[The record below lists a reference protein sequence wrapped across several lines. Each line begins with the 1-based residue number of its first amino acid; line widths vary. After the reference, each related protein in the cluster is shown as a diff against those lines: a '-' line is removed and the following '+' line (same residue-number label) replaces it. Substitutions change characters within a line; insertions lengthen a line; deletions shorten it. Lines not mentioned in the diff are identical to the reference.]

1 MLGMWSVFTLLGGFT
16 HTQTQTNTYTQTH
29 MHTHTQ
35 HNSFFPLPPSPF
47 LPPPSSLSLLH
58 LNPSS
63 LSLPPF
69 SLPPLSLPS
78 PPSPP
83 PFSPLSPS
91 LPSLSLPSPPPSP
104 SSYVQLVYKTIM
116 GRTDNLPF
124 LTRDAALLRFMHSFL
139 ITAPEVVIQLY
150 AITLAINPPT
160 DPTTPST
167 IPGSWTPI
175 IAALGASLV
184 SLIYTVL
191 VVTTSDRLSGKKRRV
206 ILPAHI
212 TQILWYSCLLT
223 SRIVALALFARAYGA
238 YVFVI
243 VGAHLVIMLI
253 GVLRQQTTFCNDFVH
268 KKGRWYLEVPFAFVA
283 AFLFIFVYFNA
294 KEGKTRYWVTV
305 YHILTFAEN
314 VIMISLFFAAQSQL
328 SYAPAALTVVVGLY
342 PVGLLC
348 MMTYYLMFHPS
359 KTAEWHWIGIP
370 RKCDCS
376 CLRRK
381 PESEPELDTVCEQRQ
396 NVVISSPRLVSM
408 NGGVPNLPGIL
419 NRPLSTVEPI
429 IAGMEPEH
437 RQNGLEKPMAIVVSP
452 TSTGT
457 QVDGESVRMQYDT
470 HINLPDESIPYH
482 VESHSMSTGI
492 HSQSTDIVTGVK
504 GQTDTEEEIHHNDQ
518 LLESPPTS
526 NSNHLSPERRREGV
540 ESSPFRHIPA
550 KQTDYLSQKGQLE
563 QHYFPEPH
571 SMPRNWSQPPQ
582 STGRAPWQR
591 YGSAPGYV
599 SNPPPPRCLQDRASA
614 SHLPHTSP
622 YHHSSLHRNPR
633 QGALNQPPMRTQF
646 SRPELSPERS
656 RRREELLQSH
666 FSPERLGTT
675 HLRHMGYPSSRV
687 GARRPERWSAWMIE
701 GERGVRDVNL
711 HEPSLDRSRDSLLA
725 QRRSLERGREELR
738 QLYGVNLDQHTS
750 GKDASLERRKRFYW
764 SESVPT
770 AIPPESPQTETKFS
784 SVSPEKRGVLPN
796 RLSTPHVPRFEDSTE
811 QRQRAYSE
819 GEAMLTAQIQQ
830 PKLRPHSY
838 LLDTGGASNLPTV
851 GPQRGAN
858 IANRSPE
865 RGRYFKFPLPVQRP
879 RFPSHV
885 ALHNPRTWAR
895 PNGGIGPRHS
905 VHTNP
910 LQADP
915 LPWRMYGPSRQ
926 MGHGTR
932 TMGGRAHTLLHI
944 PSANSRTTQV

>member
-1 MLGMWSVFTLLGGFT
+1 MFTYLGGFT
-16 HTQTQTNTYTQTH
+16 HRHKQTPTYTQTH
-29 MHTHTQ
+29 TDTTY
-35 HNSFFPLPPSPF
+35 NSFLPLPPSPF
-47 LPPPSSLSLLH
+47 SISILPPFSLPPLFPTLLS
-58 LNPSS
+58 P
-63 LSLPPF
+63 SLPPF
-69 SLPPLSLPS
+69 SLPPS
-78 PPSPP
+78 
-83 PFSPLSPS
+83 
-91 LPSLSLPSPPPSP
+91 PSP

-116 GRTDNLPF
+116 GRTDNLSF
-124 LTRDAALLRFMHSFL
+124 LTRDAALLRFVHSFL

-150 AITLAINPPT
+150 AITLATNPPT
-160 DPTTPST
+160 DPATPPT
-167 IPGSWTPI
+167 IPGSSTPI

-191 VVTTSDRLSGKKRRV
+191 VFTTSDRLSGKKRRV
-206 ILPAHI
+206 ILPAHV

-223 SRIVALALFARAYGA
+223 SRIVALAFFARAHGA

-243 VGAHLVIMLI
+243 IGAHLIIMLI

-268 KKGRWYLEVPFAFVA
+268 EKGRWYLEVPFAFVA

-294 KEGKTRYWVTV
+294 KKGKTRYWVTA

-314 VIMISLFFAAQSQL
+314 VVMVSLFFAAQSQL

-359 KTAEWHWIGIP
+359 KTTEWHWIGIP

-376 CLRRK
+376 CLRGK

-408 NGGVPNLPGIL
+408 NGGVPNLPGIR
-419 NRPLSTVEPI
+419 NTPLSTVEPI
-429 IAGMEPEH
+429 TAGMESEH

-457 QVDGESVRMQYDT
+457 QVDGESVRIQYDT

-482 VESHSMSTGI
+482 VESHFMSTGI

-504 GQTDTEEEIHHNDQ
+504 GQTDTEEEMHRNDY

-526 NSNHLSPERRREGV
+526 NLSQTNHLSPERRREGV

-550 KQTDYLSQKGQLE
+550 KQSDYLSQKGQLE
-563 QHYFPEPH
+563 QHYFPEPRT
-571 SMPRNWSQPPQ
+571 MTRKWSQPTQ

-599 SNPPPPRCLQDRASA
+599 SNPPPPQRPQYRASS

-622 YHHSSLHRNPR
+622 YHHSPPHRNIR
-633 QGALNQPPMRTQF
+633 QGAPNQPPMRTQF
-646 SRPELSPERS
+646 SQPELSPERS
-656 RRREELLQSH
+656 RREELLQSH

-675 HLRHMGYPSSRV
+675 HLRHTANPSSRV
-687 GARRPERWSAWMIE
+687 GARRPARWSAWMIE
-701 GERGVRDVNL
+701 GERGDVNL
-711 HEPSLDRSRDSLLA
+711 HEPSLDRSRDILLT
-725 QRRSLERGREELR
+725 QRRSLERGKEELR
-738 QLYGVNLDQHTS
+738 QLYGVNLDQQTS
-750 GKDASLERRKRFYW
+750 RKDASLERQKRFYW

-770 AIPPESPQTETKFS
+770 AIPPESPQTEAKVS
-784 SVSPEKRGVLPN
+784 SVSPERRGVPPN
-796 RLSTPHVPRFEDSTE
+796 RQSTPRIPRFEDSTE
-811 QRQRAYSE
+811 PRQRAYSE
-819 GEAMLTAQIQQ
+819 GEAMLASRTQQ
-830 PKLRPHSY
+830 QKLRPHSY
-838 LLDTGGASNLPTV
+838 LLDSGGASNLPTV
-851 GPQRGAN
+851 SPQRGAN

-865 RGRYFKFPLPVQRP
+865 RARYFKFPLPVQRP

-885 ALHNPRTWAR
+885 ALHNPRTWGR
-895 PNGGIGPRHS
+895 TNGGIGPRHS

-915 LPWRMYGPSRQ
+915 LPWSMYGASRQ
-926 MGHGTR
+926 MGHRTR

-944 PSANSRTTQV
+944 PSVNSRTTQV

>member
-1 MLGMWSVFTLLGGFT
+1 MYTR
-16 HTQTQTNTYTQTH
+16 TQ
-29 MHTHTQ
+29 HTH
-35 HNSFFPLPPSPF
+35 SSPF
-47 LPPPSSLSLLH
+47 LPFPS
-58 LNPSS
+58 
-63 LSLPPF
+63 F
-69 SLPPLSLPS
+69 LSLPS
-78 PPSPP
+78 LPPPSLP

-91 LPSLSLPSPPPSP
+91 LPSPSLSPSPPPSP

-116 GRTDNLPF
+116 GRTDNLSF

-160 DPTTPST
+160 DPATPST

-175 IAALGASLV
+175 VAALGASLV

-191 VVTTSDRLSGKKRRV
+191 VFTTSDRLSGKKRRV
-206 ILPAHI
+206 ILPAHV

-223 SRIVALALFARAYGA
+223 SRIVALALFARAYGV

-253 GVLRQQTTFCNDFVH
+253 GVLRQQTIFCNDFVH
-268 KKGRWYLEVPFAFVA
+268 EKRRWYLEVPFAFVA

-294 KEGKTRYWVTV
+294 KEGKTRYWVTA

-359 KTAEWHWIGIP
+359 KTTEWHWIGIP

-408 NGGVPNLPGIL
+408 NGGVPNLPGIH
-419 NRPLSTVEPI
+419 NQSLSTVEPT

-457 QVDGESVRMQYDT
+457 QVDGESVRIQYDT

-482 VESHSMSTGI
+482 VESRSMSTGI

-504 GQTDTEEEIHHNDQ
+504 GQTDTEDEIHHNDQ
-518 LLESPPTS
+518 LLESLPTFNLS
-526 NSNHLSPERRREGV
+526 QTSPERRRREGV

-550 KQTDYLSQKGQLE
+550 KQSDYLSQKGQLE
-563 QHYFPEPH
+563 QHYFPEPR
-571 SMPRNWSQPPQ
+571 SMTRKWSQPAQ

-591 YGSAPGYV
+591 YGSAPGYT
-599 SNPPPPRCLQDRASA
+599 SNPPPWHLQNRASA

-622 YHHSSLHRNPR
+622 YQHSSLHRNPR
-633 QGALNQPPMRTQF
+633 QGAPNQPPMRTQF

-656 RRREELLQSH
+656 RRREELFQSH
-666 FSPERLGTT
+666 FSPERLGMA
-675 HLRHMGYPSSRV
+675 HPRHTGHPSSRV

-711 HEPSLDRSRDSLLA
+711 HEPSLDRSHDSLLA

-770 AIPPESPQTETKFS
+770 AIPPESPQTEAKLS

-796 RLSTPHVPRFEDSTE
+796 RLSTPHMPRFEDSTE

-819 GEAMLTAQIQQ
+819 GETMLTAQIQQ

-851 GPQRGAN
+851 GPKRGAN

-915 LPWRMYGPSRQ
+915 LPWRMYGTSRQ